1 MANCRRLATE
11 EIQIIF
17 DCFRYNKA
25 PPEHLK
31 FQILTA
37 GASGMKLSP
46 PPYEFE
52 GNCICFQTVCAH
64 ISENKIAY

>member
-11 EIQIIF
+11 EIQMIF
-17 DCFRYNKA
+17 DCFRHNKA

-31 FQILTA
+31 FQIVTA

-46 PPYEFE
+46 PPYEFQ
-52 GNCICFQTVCAH
+52 GNCI
-64 ISENKIAY
+64 